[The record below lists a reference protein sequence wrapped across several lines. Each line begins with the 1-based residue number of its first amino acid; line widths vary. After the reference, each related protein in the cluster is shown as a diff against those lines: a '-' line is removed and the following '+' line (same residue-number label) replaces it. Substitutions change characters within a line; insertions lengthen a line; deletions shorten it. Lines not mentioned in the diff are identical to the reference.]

1 MCQREGSINE
11 RRYTEM
17 AKIIFNQEIDE
28 NIYHIEIAG
37 KHKGTM
43 GQFYMLRGWKSHHPV
58 LGRPL
63 SIFDLNSES
72 ISFIYKVIGEG
83 TRLISRLKE
92 NDSIELFGPYG
103 KGFPRA
109 RGRVAL
115 IGGGMGMAP
124 LYLAAREFFH
134 DSQVKIVHTYLGFS
148 KRAFLIDFFK
158 KVSNKVIV
166 DVGGFISTK
175 IDSNEYDYVFTCGP
189 EEMMKAIIKQKK
201 SDKTQIFVSL
211 EKRMGCGMGACLSC
225 TCQTIKGNRLT
236 CKDGP
241 VFSGEDVIFE

>member
-1 MCQREGSINE
+1 MRQREGSINE

-37 KHKGTM
+37 KYKGTM
-43 GQFYMLRGWKSHHPV
+43 GQFYMLRGWESHHPV

-63 SIFDLNSES
+63 SIFDLNNES
-72 ISFIYKVIGEG
+72 ISFIYKVVGEG

-92 NDSIELFGPYG
+92 DDNIELFGPYG

-109 RGRVAL
+109 GGKVAL
-115 IGGGMGMAP
+115 IGGGMGIAP
-124 LYLAAREFFH
+124 LYLAGRELFS
-134 DSQVKIVHTYLGFS
+134 DSRVEIVHIYLGF
-148 KRAFLIDFFK
+148 KERTFLVDWFE
-158 KVSNKVIV
+158 KVSHKLITVT
-166 DVGGFISTK
+166 GGFISQK
-175 IDSNEYDYVFTCGP
+175 IDVNDYDYVFACGS
-189 EEMMKAIIKQKK
+189 EEMMRAIVGQKK
-201 SDKTQIFVSL
+201 SGKTHVFVSL
-211 EKRMGCGMGACLSC
+211 ERRMGCGVGACLSC

-241 VFSGEDVIFE
+241 IFPGEDIFFE